1 MTSRDPRTPGMS
13 SRYKRTQWLGVPYR
27 PDHSDWPQ
35 EKRGRLG
42 AWFTSVGGALASVA
56 TIVPGLASVL
66 AADRTTRVN
75 QLTIVVRQQQQQ
87 QIKQVQQASKAQQ
100 ASGATVAS
108 GASGGA
114 SGQGSAYLS
123 ALQPTVDHW
132 DFSTGSQIMSAT
144 PYADSVTFWCLPGSS
159 GRPTEAFDVAGHSL
173 VTAVVG
179 IPDNTNDVTSVN
191 ETVTF
196 ADQAGT
202 PLMNPVT
209 VSLGHP
215 ATVRLNISAVTQLA
229 VTCTGLNT
237 QTQQGANG
245 YDVTLGNAQ
254 IS

>member
-1 MTSRDPRTPGMS
+1 MTAS
-13 SRYKRTQWLGVPYR
+13 TQRGGPVQGGTESVHR
-27 PDHSDWPQ
+27 RNR
-35 EKRGRLG
+35 RGRLG
-42 AWFTSVGGALASVA
+42 AWFTSVSGVLASVA
-56 TIVPGLASVL
+56 TIVAALASVL
-66 AADRTTRVN
+66 AAHQTTRVN

-87 QIKQVQQASKAQQ
+87 INQAQHASKAQQ
-100 ASGATVAS
+100 ASGSTIAS

-123 ALQPTVDHW
+123 ALEPTVDHG

-144 PYADSVTFWCLPGSS
+144 PYPDSVTFWCLPGSS
-159 GRPTEAFDVAGHSL
+159 GQPTEAFDVAGHSL
-173 VTAVVG
+173 FMAVVG
-179 IPDNTNDVTSVN
+179 IPDNTNDVTSVD

-237 QTQQGANG
+237 QNQQSANG